1 MATLYQRKRTVL
13 KRGGFLDFEARE
25 FARQYSMSEIR
36 SLPYLV
42 AMRRWR
48 QLYVG
53 NLKSRGYSDKGV
65 ATMISRLYKRLD
77 LRTPWEMLRRFRKQ
91 SVDSG
96 EYTPPKRKGSHH
108 KETGVS
114 KGDTQSQKQRR
125 QKRLSELEKY
135 ERGRGR

>member
-1 MATLYQRKRTVL
+1 MATLYQRKRMVL